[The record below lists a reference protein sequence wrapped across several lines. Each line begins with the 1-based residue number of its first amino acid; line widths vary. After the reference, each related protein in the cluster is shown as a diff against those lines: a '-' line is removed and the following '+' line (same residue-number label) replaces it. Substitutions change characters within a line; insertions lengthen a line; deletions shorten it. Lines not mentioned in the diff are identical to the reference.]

1 MKGTFVKQIQRS
13 LVAVL
18 LVAGAWAFS
27 TSRADAQVTNINHN
41 WVTESEAI
49 AALENAAGAYADDMQ
64 SYSQG
69 SPAWV
74 NAANHVEYYKLLMGS
89 IEGGMSVPVA
99 VVSTNIP
106 GYSPAPAGDVTT
118 TTTIS
123 QSQMDQLRN
132 DVTALLTQ

>member
-18 LVAGAWAFS
+18 LVAGVWAFN

-41 WVTESEAI
+41 WVTESVALDVLNGAVESY
-49 AALENAAGAYADDMQ
+49 AADMGT
-64 SYSQG
+64 YSQG

-74 NAANHVEYYKLLMGS
+74 NAANHVDYYKHLMLA
-89 IEGGMSVPVA
+89 IENGTAVPVA

-106 GYSPAPAGDVTT
+106 GYNPAPAGDLTT
-118 TTTIS
+118 TTTIT

-132 DVTALLTQ
+132 DATALLTQ